1 MVMRKGT
8 HISVA
13 DTEHRS
19 QEHWQIGSRR
29 YNIDKSVLA
38 LVEDIL
44 VGAYRWKSRLKLM
57 AF

>member
-1 MVMRKGT
+1 MRKGT